1 MWSACCGADRLEGHV
16 GLRLESDFQSLRIL
30 QEGLPGDLGC
40 NPVAQSQYVELL
52 LDLWV
57 PEKWDGL
64 LGISNVC
71 GREGGG
77 AAVCEEV
84 A

>member
-16 GLRLESDFQSLRIL
+16 GLRLESDFLPVTTYSA
-30 QEGLPGDLGC
+30 EGTLPGGLGC
-40 NPVAQSQYVELL
+40 NPVAQSQCVEL

-57 PEKWDGL
+57 PGKWDGL

-77 AAVCEEV
+77 SGL
-84 A
+84 